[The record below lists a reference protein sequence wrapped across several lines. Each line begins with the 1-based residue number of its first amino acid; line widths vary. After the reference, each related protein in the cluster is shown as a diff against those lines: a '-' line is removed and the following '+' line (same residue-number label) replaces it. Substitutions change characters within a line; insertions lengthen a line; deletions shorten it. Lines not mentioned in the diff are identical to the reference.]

1 MEIFCSHVTDS
12 SFWNRTSEIKFLW
25 DVASTFWFFREELSL
40 KYPNKF
46 IQLDDSRIYV
56 YNTLFNLPEI
66 YLLSCVMDYFLNNS
80 EYKE

>member
-1 MEIFCSHVTDS
+1 MSRAQIFETVSKK
-12 SFWNRTSEIKFLW
+12 FKIQSE
-25 DVASTFWFFREELSL
+25 DVSTFWFFREEISL

-46 IQLDDSRIYV
+46 LQLDDSRIYV

-66 YLLSCVMDYFLNNS
+66 YLLSCVMDFFLNNP